1 MSEGASEAPVQRK
14 SLAGSFGGG
23 TQDRAEGLR
32 GLLPTR
38 STRPRPTPVQPQIE
52 TPPAPSAPTPAPEP
66 AQREVARTPAQ
77 PVAPV
82 VKQPAPPSPAKRA
95 RPAAAPVR
103 IVADDEEFDL
113 SGGTIVSVTAYL
125 DQSTRTAL
133 LSRASE
139 GECEHSDVV
148 IAAFDAVGSGLADL
162 FKPTIGRSAS
172 GMPIR
177 REVPQVKGGIETWF
191 RFTTDQRAWLDEQR
205 KSVGAKSRSHLLAR
219 LLAHYLQTN

>member
-1 MSEGASEAPVQRK
+1 MSESANGAPVQRK
-14 SLAGSFGGG
+14 SLAGSFGSG

-38 STRPRPTPVQPQIE
+38 STRPRPPQVEPSPV
-52 TPPAPSAPTPAPEP
+52 SPTPTPQP
-66 AQREVARTPAQ
+66 TREVARPPAQ
-77 PVAPV
+77 PIATV
-82 VKQPAPPSPAKRA
+82 VKQPSPSPAAKRA
-95 RPAAAPVR
+95 RAVAAPAP
-103 IVADDEEFDL
+103 IVTDDEELDL
-113 SGGTIVSVTAYL
+113 ISTGTTVSVTAYL

-133 LSRASE
+133 LTRASE

-148 IAAFDAVGSGLADL
+148 VAAFDAVGSGLADL
-162 FKPTIGRSAS
+162 FKPTVGRSAS

-191 RFTTDQRAWLDEQR
+191 RFTTDQRDWLDEQR